1 MKLSKRGLFWLLG
14 LVSFAILLL
23 FSQPLGAQAAT
34 NYHAKDYTTAASVI
48 NGPDFKHAD
57 TIQIQYQMSFGD
69 TAFKAG
75 DTVTIDMPA
84 NLEPRTVGAT
94 FDVTD
99 AVTGTVIGTGV
110 VGGDGQVVLTMN
122 SAIEGKTNVKI
133 DVNLGMKY
141 RYDDLGEQDVVFD
154 TQDGQDTSV
163 INMVANEANMSKKG
177 TIDKEN
183 GTIKWTLLVDRRE
196 ITMKNLSIADTIG
209 DHQQMIKGIEVYNGE
224 WSSANT
230 YKRRDKLS
238 DDAYQVNYSDNGF
251 DLKFND
257 TVSNLVVIDYYTKI
271 TDTELIDQNYHF
283 KNKAV
288 MEWGGGT
295 SGGKNSEE
303 ANGKV
308 YEKVVNGG
316 SGTGDLSSSSSSNSS
331 SSNNSSDV
339 DSCSDHSSSDSSSA
353 VDSSSDDSS
362 SKNSSDVDSSSDHS
376 SSESSSAV
384 DSSSDDSSSNNSS
397 DVDSCSDHSSS
408 DSSSAVDSSSDES
421 SSNNSSDDDSR
432 SDHSS
437 SESSSAVDSR
447 SDHSSS
453 ESSSAVD
460 SRSDHSSSESSSA
473 VDSSSDHS
481 SSESSSAVDSSS
493 DHSRS
498 ESSSAVDSRSDHS
511 SSESSSAVDS
521 RSDHSS
527 SESSSAVESSSD
539 HSSSESSSAV
549 DSSSDHSGSESS
561 SDVNTSSESSDNT
574 TTEPDNGHQTGD
586 IEDPEDNT
594 AVYPDIDEDTGTIDV
609 DGGFDSNYD
618 GSTTSNSTNSSKPL
632 KDSTSS
638 VFTST
643 PANTTTGQDGA
654 DQTPAADTKKSSA
667 KTTVS
672 ESDALTPSTPNQVA
686 KLPQTNEAKMDSQAL
701 RSVGILL
708 GVLTL
713 GAGALIRHWF

>member
-23 FSQPLGAQAAT
+23 FSQPLGARAAT

-99 AVTGTVIGTGV
+99 AETGTVIGTGV

-339 DSCSDHSSSDSSSA
+339 DS
-353 VDSSSDDSS
+353 
-362 SKNSSDVDSSSDHS
+362 SSDHS

-384 DSSSDDSSSNNSS
+384 DSSSDD
-397 DVDSCSDHSSS
+397 
-408 DSSSAVDSSSDES
+408 
-421 SSNNSSDDDSR
+421 
-432 SDHSS
+432 
-437 SESSSAVDSR
+437 
-447 SDHSSS
+447 
-453 ESSSAVD
+453 
-460 SRSDHSSSESSSA
+460 
-473 VDSSSDHS
+473 
-481 SSESSSAVDSSS
+481 
-493 DHSRS
+493 
-498 ESSSAVDSRSDHS
+498 
-511 SSESSSAVDS
+511 
-521 RSDHSS
+521 
-527 SESSSAVESSSD
+527 
-539 HSSSESSSAV
+539 SSSESSSAV

-643 PANTTTGQDGA
+643 PANTTTSQDGA

-713 GAGALIRHWF
+713 GGGALIRHWF

>member
-339 DSCSDHSSSDSSSA
+339 DS
-353 VDSSSDDSS
+353 
-362 SKNSSDVDSSSDHS
+362 SSDHS

-397 DVDSCSDHSSS
+397 DVDSS
-408 DSSSAVDSSSDES
+408 
-421 SSNNSSDDDSR
+421 
-432 SDHSS
+432 
-437 SESSSAVDSR
+437 
-447 SDHSSS
+447 
-453 ESSSAVD
+453 
-460 SRSDHSSSESSSA
+460 SDHSSSESSSA

-493 DHSRS
+493 DHSSS
-498 ESSSAVDSRSDHS
+498 ESSSAVDSSSDHS
-511 SSESSSAVDS
+511 SSESSSAVD
-521 RSDHSS
+521 
-527 SESSSAVESSSD
+527 SSSD

>member
-99 AVTGTVIGTGV
+99 TETGTVIGTGV
-110 VGGDGQVVLTMN
+110 VGGNGQVVLTMN

-339 DSCSDHSSSDSSSA
+339 DS
-353 VDSSSDDSS
+353 SSDDS
-362 SKNSSDVDSSSDHS
+362 N
-376 SSESSSAV
+376 SESSSAV
-384 DSSSDDSSSNNSS
+384 DSSSDD
-397 DVDSCSDHSSS
+397 
-408 DSSSAVDSSSDES
+408 
-421 SSNNSSDDDSR
+421 
-432 SDHSS
+432 
-437 SESSSAVDSR
+437 
-447 SDHSSS
+447 
-453 ESSSAVD
+453 
-460 SRSDHSSSESSSA
+460 SSSESSSA

-493 DHSRS
+493 D
-498 ESSSAVDSRSDHS
+498 DS

-521 RSDHSS
+521 SSDDSSSESSSAVDSSSDHSS
-527 SESSSAVESSSD
+527 SESSSVVDSSSD

-713 GAGALIRHWF
+713 GGGALIRHWF

>member
-69 TAFKAG
+69 TTFKAG

-99 AVTGTVIGTGV
+99 AETGTVIGTGV

-339 DSCSDHSSSDSSSA
+339 DS
-353 VDSSSDDSS
+353 SSDD
-362 SKNSSDVDSSSDHS
+362 
-376 SSESSSAV
+376 
-384 DSSSDDSSSNNSS
+384 
-397 DVDSCSDHSSS
+397 
-408 DSSSAVDSSSDES
+408 
-421 SSNNSSDDDSR
+421 
-432 SDHSS
+432 
-437 SESSSAVDSR
+437 
-447 SDHSSS
+447 
-453 ESSSAVD
+453 
-460 SRSDHSSSESSSA
+460 SSSESSSA

-481 SSESSSAVDSSS
+481 SSESSSAVD
-493 DHSRS
+493 
-498 ESSSAVDSRSDHS
+498 
-511 SSESSSAVDS
+511 
-521 RSDHSS
+521 
-527 SESSSAVESSSD
+527 SSSD

-643 PANTTTGQDGA
+643 PANTTTGQDGV

-713 GAGALIRHWF
+713 GGGALIRHWF

>member
-99 AVTGTVIGTGV
+99 AETGTVIGTGV

-339 DSCSDHSSSDSSSA
+339 DS
-353 VDSSSDDSS
+353 SSDDSS
-362 SKNSSDVDSSSDHS
+362 SESSSAVDSSSDHS

-384 DSSSDDSSSNNSS
+384 DSSSDD
-397 DVDSCSDHSSS
+397 
-408 DSSSAVDSSSDES
+408 
-421 SSNNSSDDDSR
+421 
-432 SDHSS
+432 
-437 SESSSAVDSR
+437 
-447 SDHSSS
+447 
-453 ESSSAVD
+453 
-460 SRSDHSSSESSSA
+460 SSSESSSA

-493 DHSRS
+493 DHS
-498 ESSSAVDSRSDHS
+498 
-511 SSESSSAVDS
+511 SSESSSVVD
-521 RSDHSS
+521 
-527 SESSSAVESSSD
+527 SSSD

-713 GAGALIRHWF
+713 GGGALIRHWF

>member
-339 DSCSDHSSSDSSSA
+339 DS
-353 VDSSSDDSS
+353 SSDDS
-362 SKNSSDVDSSSDHS
+362 N
-376 SSESSSAV
+376 SESSSAV
-384 DSSSDDSSSNNSS
+384 DSSSDD
-397 DVDSCSDHSSS
+397 
-408 DSSSAVDSSSDES
+408 
-421 SSNNSSDDDSR
+421 
-432 SDHSS
+432 
-437 SESSSAVDSR
+437 
-447 SDHSSS
+447 
-453 ESSSAVD
+453 
-460 SRSDHSSSESSSA
+460 SSSESSSA

-493 DHSRS
+493 DHS
-498 ESSSAVDSRSDHS
+498 
-511 SSESSSAVDS
+511 
-521 RSDHSS
+521 
-527 SESSSAVESSSD
+527 
-539 HSSSESSSAV
+539 SSESSSAV
-549 DSSSDHSGSESS
+549 DSSYDHSGSESS

-654 DQTPAADTKKSSA
+654 DQTPAADTKQSSA

-713 GAGALIRHWF
+713 GGGALIRHWF

>member
-99 AVTGTVIGTGV
+99 AVTGTGV

-308 YEKVVNGG
+308 YEKVVSGG

-339 DSCSDHSSSDSSSA
+339 DSSSDDSNSESSSA

-362 SKNSSDVDSSSDHS
+362 SESSSAVDSSSDHS

-384 DSSSDDSSSNNSS
+384 DSSSDD
-397 DVDSCSDHSSS
+397 
-408 DSSSAVDSSSDES
+408 
-421 SSNNSSDDDSR
+421 
-432 SDHSS
+432 
-437 SESSSAVDSR
+437 
-447 SDHSSS
+447 
-453 ESSSAVD
+453 
-460 SRSDHSSSESSSA
+460 SSSESSSA

-493 DHSRS
+493 DHS
-498 ESSSAVDSRSDHS
+498 
-511 SSESSSAVDS
+511 SSESSSVVD
-521 RSDHSS
+521 
-527 SESSSAVESSSD
+527 SSSD

-549 DSSSDHSGSESS
+549 DSSYDHSGSESS

-713 GAGALIRHWF
+713 GGGALIRHWF

>member
-99 AVTGTVIGTGV
+99 AETGTVIGTGV

-339 DSCSDHSSSDSSSA
+339 DS
-353 VDSSSDDSS
+353 
-362 SKNSSDVDSSSDHS
+362 SSDHS

-397 DVDSCSDHSSS
+397 DVDSS
-408 DSSSAVDSSSDES
+408 
-421 SSNNSSDDDSR
+421 

-437 SESSSAVDSR
+437 SESSSAVDSS
-447 SDHSSS
+447 SD
-453 ESSSAVD
+453 D
-460 SRSDHSSSESSSA
+460 SSSESSSA

-481 SSESSSAVDSSS
+481 SSESSSAVD
-493 DHSRS
+493 
-498 ESSSAVDSRSDHS
+498 
-511 SSESSSAVDS
+511 
-521 RSDHSS
+521 
-527 SESSSAVESSSD
+527 SSSD

-618 GSTTSNSTNSSKPL
+618 GSMTSNSTNSSKPL

-713 GAGALIRHWF
+713 GGGALIRHWF

>member
-69 TAFKAG
+69 TVFKAG

-154 TQDGQDTSV
+154 TQDGQDTAV

-339 DSCSDHSSSDSSSA
+339 DS
-353 VDSSSDDSS
+353 
-362 SKNSSDVDSSSDHS
+362 SSDHS

-397 DVDSCSDHSSS
+397 DVDSS
-408 DSSSAVDSSSDES
+408 
-421 SSNNSSDDDSR
+421 
-432 SDHSS
+432 
-437 SESSSAVDSR
+437 
-447 SDHSSS
+447 
-453 ESSSAVD
+453 
-460 SRSDHSSSESSSA
+460 SDHSSSESSSA

-493 DHSRS
+493 DHSSS
-498 ESSSAVDSRSDHS
+498 ESSSAVDSSSDHS
-511 SSESSSAVDS
+511 SSESSSAVD
-521 RSDHSS
+521 
-527 SESSSAVESSSD
+527 SSSD

-638 VFTST
+638 VFTIT

>member
-99 AVTGTVIGTGV
+99 AVTGTGV

-339 DSCSDHSSSDSSSA
+339 DS
-353 VDSSSDDSS
+353 SSDDS
-362 SKNSSDVDSSSDHS
+362 N
-376 SSESSSAV
+376 SESSSAV
-384 DSSSDDSSSNNSS
+384 DSSSDD
-397 DVDSCSDHSSS
+397 
-408 DSSSAVDSSSDES
+408 
-421 SSNNSSDDDSR
+421 
-432 SDHSS
+432 
-437 SESSSAVDSR
+437 
-447 SDHSSS
+447 
-453 ESSSAVD
+453 
-460 SRSDHSSSESSSA
+460 SSSESSSA

-493 DHSRS
+493 DHS
-498 ESSSAVDSRSDHS
+498 
-511 SSESSSAVDS
+511 SSESSSVVD
-521 RSDHSS
+521 
-527 SESSSAVESSSD
+527 SSSD

-549 DSSSDHSGSESS
+549 DSSYDHSGSESS

-713 GAGALIRHWF
+713 GGGALIRHWF

>member
-1 MKLSKRGLFWLLG
+1 M
-14 LVSFAILLL
+14 LLL

-99 AVTGTVIGTGV
+99 AVTGTGV

-196 ITMKNLSIADTIG
+196 ITIKNLSIADTIG

-339 DSCSDHSSSDSSSA
+339 DSSSDDSNSESSSA

-362 SKNSSDVDSSSDHS
+362 SESSSAVDSSSDHS

-384 DSSSDDSSSNNSS
+384 DSSSDD
-397 DVDSCSDHSSS
+397 
-408 DSSSAVDSSSDES
+408 
-421 SSNNSSDDDSR
+421 
-432 SDHSS
+432 
-437 SESSSAVDSR
+437 
-447 SDHSSS
+447 
-453 ESSSAVD
+453 
-460 SRSDHSSSESSSA
+460 SSSESSSA

-493 DHSRS
+493 DHS
-498 ESSSAVDSRSDHS
+498 
-511 SSESSSAVDS
+511 SSESSSVVD
-521 RSDHSS
+521 
-527 SESSSAVESSSD
+527 SSSD

-549 DSSSDHSGSESS
+549 DSSYDHSGSESS

-713 GAGALIRHWF
+713 GGGALIRHWF

>member
-84 NLEPRTVGAT
+84 NLEPWTVGAT

-99 AVTGTVIGTGV
+99 TETGTVIGTGV
-110 VGGDGQVVLTMN
+110 VGGNGQVVLTMN

-339 DSCSDHSSSDSSSA
+339 DS
-353 VDSSSDDSS
+353 SSDDSNSES
-362 SKNSSDVDSSSDHS
+362 SSAVDSSSDHS

-384 DSSSDDSSSNNSS
+384 DSSSDD
-397 DVDSCSDHSSS
+397 
-408 DSSSAVDSSSDES
+408 
-421 SSNNSSDDDSR
+421 
-432 SDHSS
+432 
-437 SESSSAVDSR
+437 
-447 SDHSSS
+447 
-453 ESSSAVD
+453 
-460 SRSDHSSSESSSA
+460 SSSESSSA

-493 DHSRS
+493 DHS
-498 ESSSAVDSRSDHS
+498 
-511 SSESSSAVDS
+511 SSESSSVVD
-521 RSDHSS
+521 
-527 SESSSAVESSSD
+527 SSSD

-713 GAGALIRHWF
+713 GGGALIRHWF

>member
-99 AVTGTVIGTGV
+99 AETGTVIGTGV

-339 DSCSDHSSSDSSSA
+339 DS
-353 VDSSSDDSS
+353 SSDD
-362 SKNSSDVDSSSDHS
+362 S

-384 DSSSDDSSSNNSS
+384 DSSSDD
-397 DVDSCSDHSSS
+397 
-408 DSSSAVDSSSDES
+408 
-421 SSNNSSDDDSR
+421 
-432 SDHSS
+432 
-437 SESSSAVDSR
+437 
-447 SDHSSS
+447 
-453 ESSSAVD
+453 
-460 SRSDHSSSESSSA
+460 SSSESSSA

-493 DHSRS
+493 D
-498 ESSSAVDSRSDHS
+498 DS
-511 SSESSSAVDS
+511 SSESSSAVD
-521 RSDHSS
+521 
-527 SESSSAVESSSD
+527 SSSD
-539 HSSSESSSAV
+539 HSSSESSSVVDSSSDHSSSESSSTV

-713 GAGALIRHWF
+713 GGGALIRHWF

>member
-99 AVTGTVIGTGV
+99 AETGTVIGTGV

-339 DSCSDHSSSDSSSA
+339 DS
-353 VDSSSDDSS
+353 SSDD
-362 SKNSSDVDSSSDHS
+362 
-376 SSESSSAV
+376 
-384 DSSSDDSSSNNSS
+384 
-397 DVDSCSDHSSS
+397 
-408 DSSSAVDSSSDES
+408 
-421 SSNNSSDDDSR
+421 
-432 SDHSS
+432 
-437 SESSSAVDSR
+437 
-447 SDHSSS
+447 
-453 ESSSAVD
+453 
-460 SRSDHSSSESSSA
+460 SSSESSSA

-481 SSESSSAVDSSS
+481 SSESSSVVD
-493 DHSRS
+493 
-498 ESSSAVDSRSDHS
+498 
-511 SSESSSAVDS
+511 
-521 RSDHSS
+521 
-527 SESSSAVESSSD
+527 SSSD

-713 GAGALIRHWF
+713 GGGALIRHWF

>member
-99 AVTGTVIGTGV
+99 AVTGTGV

-209 DHQQMIKGIEVYNGE
+209 AHQQMIKGIEVYNGE

-339 DSCSDHSSSDSSSA
+339 DS
-353 VDSSSDDSS
+353 SSDDS
-362 SKNSSDVDSSSDHS
+362 N
-376 SSESSSAV
+376 SESSSAV
-384 DSSSDDSSSNNSS
+384 DSSSDD
-397 DVDSCSDHSSS
+397 
-408 DSSSAVDSSSDES
+408 
-421 SSNNSSDDDSR
+421 
-432 SDHSS
+432 
-437 SESSSAVDSR
+437 
-447 SDHSSS
+447 
-453 ESSSAVD
+453 
-460 SRSDHSSSESSSA
+460 SSSESSSA

-493 DHSRS
+493 DHS
-498 ESSSAVDSRSDHS
+498 
-511 SSESSSAVDS
+511 SSESSSVVD
-521 RSDHSS
+521 
-527 SESSSAVESSSD
+527 SSSD

-549 DSSSDHSGSESS
+549 DSSYDHSGSESS

-713 GAGALIRHWF
+713 GGGALIRHWF

>member
-99 AVTGTVIGTGV
+99 AVTGTGV

-339 DSCSDHSSSDSSSA
+339 DS
-353 VDSSSDDSS
+353 SSDDS
-362 SKNSSDVDSSSDHS
+362 N
-376 SSESSSAV
+376 SESSSAV
-384 DSSSDDSSSNNSS
+384 DSSSDDSSSE
-397 DVDSCSDHSSS
+397 
-408 DSSSAVDSSSDES
+408 SSSAVDSS
-421 SSNNSSDDDSR
+421 
-432 SDHSS
+432 
-437 SESSSAVDSR
+437 
-447 SDHSSS
+447 
-453 ESSSAVD
+453 
-460 SRSDHSSSESSSA
+460 SDHSSSESSSA

-493 DHSRS
+493 DHS
-498 ESSSAVDSRSDHS
+498 
-511 SSESSSAVDS
+511 SSESSSVVD
-521 RSDHSS
+521 
-527 SESSSAVESSSD
+527 SSSD

-549 DSSSDHSGSESS
+549 DSSYDHSGSESS

-713 GAGALIRHWF
+713 GGGALIRHWF

>member
-99 AVTGTVIGTGV
+99 AVIGTGV

-339 DSCSDHSSSDSSSA
+339 DS
-353 VDSSSDDSS
+353 SSDDS
-362 SKNSSDVDSSSDHS
+362 N
-376 SSESSSAV
+376 SESSSAV
-384 DSSSDDSSSNNSS
+384 DSSSDD
-397 DVDSCSDHSSS
+397 
-408 DSSSAVDSSSDES
+408 
-421 SSNNSSDDDSR
+421 
-432 SDHSS
+432 
-437 SESSSAVDSR
+437 
-447 SDHSSS
+447 
-453 ESSSAVD
+453 
-460 SRSDHSSSESSSA
+460 SSSESSSA

-481 SSESSSAVDSSS
+481 SSESSSAVDSSY
-493 DHSRS
+493 
-498 ESSSAVDSRSDHS
+498 
-511 SSESSSAVDS
+511 
-521 RSDHSS
+521 
-527 SESSSAVESSSD
+527 
-539 HSSSESSSAV
+539 
-549 DSSSDHSGSESS
+549 DHSGSESS

-713 GAGALIRHWF
+713 GGGALIRHWF

>member
-99 AVTGTVIGTGV
+99 TETGTVIGTGV
-110 VGGDGQVVLTMN
+110 VGGNGQVVLTMN

-339 DSCSDHSSSDSSSA
+339 DSS
-353 VDSSSDDSS
+353 
-362 SKNSSDVDSSSDHS
+362 
-376 SSESSSAV
+376 
-384 DSSSDDSSSNNSS
+384 
-397 DVDSCSDHSSS
+397 
-408 DSSSAVDSSSDES
+408 
-421 SSNNSSDDDSR
+421 
-432 SDHSS
+432 
-437 SESSSAVDSR
+437 
-447 SDHSSS
+447 
-453 ESSSAVD
+453 
-460 SRSDHSSSESSSA
+460 SDHSSSESSSA

-481 SSESSSAVDSSS
+481 SSESSSVVD
-493 DHSRS
+493 
-498 ESSSAVDSRSDHS
+498 
-511 SSESSSAVDS
+511 
-521 RSDHSS
+521 
-527 SESSSAVESSSD
+527 SSSD

-654 DQTPAADTKKSSA
+654 DQTPAADSKKSSA

-713 GAGALIRHWF
+713 GGGALIRHWF

>member
-99 AVTGTVIGTGV
+99 AETGTVIGTGV

-339 DSCSDHSSSDSSSA
+339 DSSSDHSSSESSSA
-353 VDSSSDDSS
+353 
-362 SKNSSDVDSSSDHS
+362 VDSSSDHS

-384 DSSSDDSSSNNSS
+384 DSSSDDSSSE
-397 DVDSCSDHSSS
+397 
-408 DSSSAVDSSSDES
+408 SSSAVDSS
-421 SSNNSSDDDSR
+421 
-432 SDHSS
+432 
-437 SESSSAVDSR
+437 
-447 SDHSSS
+447 
-453 ESSSAVD
+453 
-460 SRSDHSSSESSSA
+460 SDHSSSESSSA

-493 DHSRS
+493 DHS
-498 ESSSAVDSRSDHS
+498 
-511 SSESSSAVDS
+511 
-521 RSDHSS
+521 
-527 SESSSAVESSSD
+527 
-539 HSSSESSSAV
+539 
-549 DSSSDHSGSESS
+549 GSECS

-574 TTEPDNGHQTGD
+574 TTEPDNSHQTGD

-713 GAGALIRHWF
+713 GGGALIRHWF

>member
-1 MKLSKRGLFWLLG
+1 MKLSKRGIYWLLG

-23 FSQPLGAQAAT
+23 FNQPLSVQAAT
-34 NYHAKDYTTAASVI
+34 NYHAKDYTTSASVI

-75 DTVTIDMPA
+75 DTVTIDMPT
-84 NLEPRTVGAT
+84 NLEPRTIGAT

-99 AVTGTVIGTGV
+99 AETGAVIGTGV
-110 VGGDGQVVLTMN
+110 VGADGQVVLTMN

-230 YKRRDKLS
+230 YKRRDMLS
-238 DDAYQVNYSDNGF
+238 ADAYQVNYSDNGF

-316 SGTGDLSSSSSSNSS
+316 SGTGDLSSSSSSASS
-331 SSNNSSDV
+331 NSNNSSDV
-339 DSCSDHSSSDSSSA
+339 DASSDHSSSESSS
-353 VDSSSDDSS
+353 V
-362 SKNSSDVDSSSDHS
+362 VDSSSDHS
-376 SSESSSAV
+376 SSESSSV
-384 DSSSDDSSSNNSS
+384 
-397 DVDSCSDHSSS
+397 
-408 DSSSAVDSSSDES
+408 
-421 SSNNSSDDDSR
+421 
-432 SDHSS
+432 
-437 SESSSAVDSR
+437 
-447 SDHSSS
+447 
-453 ESSSAVD
+453 
-460 SRSDHSSSESSSA
+460 

-481 SSESSSAVDSSS
+481 SSESSSVVDSSS
-493 DHSRS
+493 D
-498 ESSSAVDSRSDHS
+498 SANSN
-511 SSESSSAVDS
+511 
-521 RSDHSS
+521 
-527 SESSSAVESSSD
+527 
-539 HSSSESSSAV
+539 
-549 DSSSDHSGSESS
+549 SS
-561 SDVNTSSESSDNT
+561 SDVNTGSESSDNPT
-574 TTEPDNGHQTGD
+574 TAPDEGHQTGE

-594 AVYPDIDEDTGTIDV
+594 AVYPDIDEDTGTIDI

-618 GSTTSNSTNSSKPL
+618 GSTTSNSANSSKPL

-643 PANTTTGQDGA
+643 PANPTTGQDGA
-654 DQTPAADTKKSSA
+654 GQTPAADTKKSSA
-667 KTTVS
+667 KTAVS
-672 ESDALTPSTPNQVA
+672 ESNALTPSTPNQVA

-713 GAGALIRHWF
+713 GGGALIRHWL

>member
-99 AVTGTVIGTGV
+99 TETGTVIGTGV
-110 VGGDGQVVLTMN
+110 VGGNGQVVLTMN

-339 DSCSDHSSSDSSSA
+339 DS
-353 VDSSSDDSS
+353 SSDDS
-362 SKNSSDVDSSSDHS
+362 N
-376 SSESSSAV
+376 SESSSAV
-384 DSSSDDSSSNNSS
+384 DSSSDD
-397 DVDSCSDHSSS
+397 
-408 DSSSAVDSSSDES
+408 
-421 SSNNSSDDDSR
+421 
-432 SDHSS
+432 
-437 SESSSAVDSR
+437 
-447 SDHSSS
+447 
-453 ESSSAVD
+453 
-460 SRSDHSSSESSSA
+460 SSSESSSA

-481 SSESSSAVDSSS
+481 SSESSSVVD
-493 DHSRS
+493 
-498 ESSSAVDSRSDHS
+498 
-511 SSESSSAVDS
+511 
-521 RSDHSS
+521 
-527 SESSSAVESSSD
+527 SSSD

-713 GAGALIRHWF
+713 GGGALIRHWF

>member
-339 DSCSDHSSSDSSSA
+339 DS
-353 VDSSSDDSS
+353 SSDDSNSES
-362 SKNSSDVDSSSDHS
+362 SSAVDSSSDHS

-384 DSSSDDSSSNNSS
+384 DSSSDD
-397 DVDSCSDHSSS
+397 
-408 DSSSAVDSSSDES
+408 
-421 SSNNSSDDDSR
+421 
-432 SDHSS
+432 
-437 SESSSAVDSR
+437 
-447 SDHSSS
+447 
-453 ESSSAVD
+453 
-460 SRSDHSSSESSSA
+460 SSSESSSA

-493 DHSRS
+493 DHS
-498 ESSSAVDSRSDHS
+498 
-511 SSESSSAVDS
+511 SSESSSVVD
-521 RSDHSS
+521 
-527 SESSSAVESSSD
+527 SSSD

>member
-99 AVTGTVIGTGV
+99 AETGTVIGTGV

-339 DSCSDHSSSDSSSA
+339 DSSSDDSNSESSSA

-362 SKNSSDVDSSSDHS
+362 SESSSAVDSSSDHS

-384 DSSSDDSSSNNSS
+384 DSSSDD
-397 DVDSCSDHSSS
+397 
-408 DSSSAVDSSSDES
+408 
-421 SSNNSSDDDSR
+421 
-432 SDHSS
+432 
-437 SESSSAVDSR
+437 
-447 SDHSSS
+447 
-453 ESSSAVD
+453 
-460 SRSDHSSSESSSA
+460 SSSESSSA

-493 DHSRS
+493 DHS
-498 ESSSAVDSRSDHS
+498 
-511 SSESSSAVDS
+511 SSESSSVVD
-521 RSDHSS
+521 
-527 SESSSAVESSSD
+527 SSSD

-713 GAGALIRHWF
+713 GGGALIRHWF

>member
-1 MKLSKRGLFWLLG
+1 M
-14 LVSFAILLL
+14 
-23 FSQPLGAQAAT
+23 
-34 NYHAKDYTTAASVI
+34 
-48 NGPDFKHAD
+48 
-57 TIQIQYQMSFGD
+57 
-69 TAFKAG
+69 
-75 DTVTIDMPA
+75 
-84 NLEPRTVGAT
+84 
-94 FDVTD
+94 TD
-99 AVTGTVIGTGV
+99 AETGTGV

-339 DSCSDHSSSDSSSA
+339 DS
-353 VDSSSDDSS
+353 
-362 SKNSSDVDSSSDHS
+362 SSDHS

-397 DVDSCSDHSSS
+397 DVDS
-408 DSSSAVDSSSDES
+408 
-421 SSNNSSDDDSR
+421 
-432 SDHSS
+432 
-437 SESSSAVDSR
+437 
-447 SDHSSS
+447 
-453 ESSSAVD
+453 
-460 SRSDHSSSESSSA
+460 
-473 VDSSSDHS
+473 SSDHS
-481 SSESSSAVDSSS
+481 SSESSSAVD
-493 DHSRS
+493 
-498 ESSSAVDSRSDHS
+498 
-511 SSESSSAVDS
+511 
-521 RSDHSS
+521 
-527 SESSSAVESSSD
+527 SSSD

-672 ESDALTPSTPNQVA
+672 ESDALIPSTPNQVA

-713 GAGALIRHWF
+713 GGGALIRHWF

>member
-99 AVTGTVIGTGV
+99 TETGTVIGTGV
-110 VGGDGQVVLTMN
+110 VGGNGQVVLTMN

-339 DSCSDHSSSDSSSA
+339 DS
-353 VDSSSDDSS
+353 SSDDS
-362 SKNSSDVDSSSDHS
+362 N
-376 SSESSSAV
+376 SESSSAV
-384 DSSSDDSSSNNSS
+384 DSSSDD
-397 DVDSCSDHSSS
+397 
-408 DSSSAVDSSSDES
+408 
-421 SSNNSSDDDSR
+421 
-432 SDHSS
+432 
-437 SESSSAVDSR
+437 
-447 SDHSSS
+447 
-453 ESSSAVD
+453 
-460 SRSDHSSSESSSA
+460 SSSESSSA

-481 SSESSSAVDSSS
+481 SSESSS
-493 DHSRS
+493 
-498 ESSSAVDSRSDHS
+498 
-511 SSESSSAVDS
+511 
-521 RSDHSS
+521 
-527 SESSSAVESSSD
+527 
-539 HSSSESSSAV
+539 
-549 DSSSDHSGSESS
+549 
-561 SDVNTSSESSDNT
+561 
-574 TTEPDNGHQTGD
+574 
-586 IEDPEDNT
+586 
-594 AVYPDIDEDTGTIDV
+594 
-609 DGGFDSNYD
+609 
-618 GSTTSNSTNSSKPL
+618 
-632 KDSTSS
+632 
-638 VFTST
+638 
-643 PANTTTGQDGA
+643 
-654 DQTPAADTKKSSA
+654 
-667 KTTVS
+667 
-672 ESDALTPSTPNQVA
+672 
-686 KLPQTNEAKMDSQAL
+686 
-701 RSVGILL
+701 
-708 GVLTL
+708 
-713 GAGALIRHWF
+713 

>member
-339 DSCSDHSSSDSSSA
+339 DS
-353 VDSSSDDSS
+353 
-362 SKNSSDVDSSSDHS
+362 SSDHS

-397 DVDSCSDHSSS
+397 DVDS
-408 DSSSAVDSSSDES
+408 
-421 SSNNSSDDDSR
+421 SSDD
-432 SDHSS
+432 
-437 SESSSAVDSR
+437 
-447 SDHSSS
+447 
-453 ESSSAVD
+453 
-460 SRSDHSSSESSSA
+460 SSSESSSA

-481 SSESSSAVDSSS
+481 SSESSSVVD
-493 DHSRS
+493 
-498 ESSSAVDSRSDHS
+498 
-511 SSESSSAVDS
+511 
-521 RSDHSS
+521 
-527 SESSSAVESSSD
+527 SSSD

-713 GAGALIRHWF
+713 GGGALIRHWF

>member
-339 DSCSDHSSSDSSSA
+339 DS
-353 VDSSSDDSS
+353 
-362 SKNSSDVDSSSDHS
+362 SSDHS

-397 DVDSCSDHSSS
+397 DVDS
-408 DSSSAVDSSSDES
+408 
-421 SSNNSSDDDSR
+421 
-432 SDHSS
+432 
-437 SESSSAVDSR
+437 
-447 SDHSSS
+447 
-453 ESSSAVD
+453 
-460 SRSDHSSSESSSA
+460 
-473 VDSSSDHS
+473 SSDHS
-481 SSESSSAVDSSS
+481 SSESSSAVD
-493 DHSRS
+493 
-498 ESSSAVDSRSDHS
+498 
-511 SSESSSAVDS
+511 
-521 RSDHSS
+521 
-527 SESSSAVESSSD
+527 SSSD

-713 GAGALIRHWF
+713 GGGALIRHWF

>member
-339 DSCSDHSSSDSSSA
+339 DS
-353 VDSSSDDSS
+353 SSDD
-362 SKNSSDVDSSSDHS
+362 S

-384 DSSSDDSSSNNSS
+384 DSSSDDSSS
-397 DVDSCSDHSSS
+397 
-408 DSSSAVDSSSDES
+408 
-421 SSNNSSDDDSR
+421 
-432 SDHSS
+432 
-437 SESSSAVDSR
+437 
-447 SDHSSS
+447 
-453 ESSSAVD
+453 
-460 SRSDHSSSESSSA
+460 ESSSA
-473 VDSSSDHS
+473 VDSSSD
-481 SSESSSAVDSSS
+481 D
-493 DHSRS
+493 
-498 ESSSAVDSRSDHS
+498 
-511 SSESSSAVDS
+511 
-521 RSDHSS
+521 
-527 SESSSAVESSSD
+527 
-539 HSSSESSSAV
+539 SSSESSSAV

-713 GAGALIRHWF
+713 GGGALIRHWF

>member
-69 TAFKAG
+69 TTFKAG

-99 AVTGTVIGTGV
+99 AETGTVIGTGV

-339 DSCSDHSSSDSSSA
+339 DS
-353 VDSSSDDSS
+353 SSDDS
-362 SKNSSDVDSSSDHS
+362 N
-376 SSESSSAV
+376 
-384 DSSSDDSSSNNSS
+384 
-397 DVDSCSDHSSS
+397 
-408 DSSSAVDSSSDES
+408 
-421 SSNNSSDDDSR
+421 
-432 SDHSS
+432 
-437 SESSSAVDSR
+437 
-447 SDHSSS
+447 
-453 ESSSAVD
+453 
-460 SRSDHSSSESSSA
+460 SESSSA

-481 SSESSSAVDSSS
+481 SSESSSAVD
-493 DHSRS
+493 
-498 ESSSAVDSRSDHS
+498 
-511 SSESSSAVDS
+511 
-521 RSDHSS
+521 
-527 SESSSAVESSSD
+527 SSSD

-643 PANTTTGQDGA
+643 PANTTTGQDGV

-713 GAGALIRHWF
+713 GGGALIRHWF

>member
-339 DSCSDHSSSDSSSA
+339 DS
-353 VDSSSDDSS
+353 SSDD
-362 SKNSSDVDSSSDHS
+362 S

-384 DSSSDDSSSNNSS
+384 DSSSDD
-397 DVDSCSDHSSS
+397 
-408 DSSSAVDSSSDES
+408 
-421 SSNNSSDDDSR
+421 
-432 SDHSS
+432 
-437 SESSSAVDSR
+437 
-447 SDHSSS
+447 
-453 ESSSAVD
+453 
-460 SRSDHSSSESSSA
+460 SSSESSSA

-481 SSESSSAVDSSS
+481 SSESSSVVD
-493 DHSRS
+493 
-498 ESSSAVDSRSDHS
+498 
-511 SSESSSAVDS
+511 
-521 RSDHSS
+521 
-527 SESSSAVESSSD
+527 SSSD

-713 GAGALIRHWF
+713 GGGALIRHWF

>member
-99 AVTGTVIGTGV
+99 TETGTVIGTGV
-110 VGGDGQVVLTMN
+110 VGGNGQVVLTMN

-339 DSCSDHSSSDSSSA
+339 DS
-353 VDSSSDDSS
+353 SSDDS
-362 SKNSSDVDSSSDHS
+362 N
-376 SSESSSAV
+376 SESSSAV
-384 DSSSDDSSSNNSS
+384 DSSSDD
-397 DVDSCSDHSSS
+397 
-408 DSSSAVDSSSDES
+408 
-421 SSNNSSDDDSR
+421 
-432 SDHSS
+432 
-437 SESSSAVDSR
+437 
-447 SDHSSS
+447 
-453 ESSSAVD
+453 
-460 SRSDHSSSESSSA
+460 SSSESSSA

-493 DHSRS
+493 D
-498 ESSSAVDSRSDHS
+498 DS

-521 RSDHSS
+521 SSDHSS
-527 SESSSAVESSSD
+527 SESSSVVDSSSD

-654 DQTPAADTKKSSA
+654 DQTPAADSKKSSA

-713 GAGALIRHWF
+713 GGGALIRHWF

>member
-99 AVTGTVIGTGV
+99 TETGTVIGTGV
-110 VGGDGQVVLTMN
+110 VGGNGQVVLTMN

-339 DSCSDHSSSDSSSA
+339 DSSSDDSNSESSSA

-362 SKNSSDVDSSSDHS
+362 SESSSAVDSSSDHS

-384 DSSSDDSSSNNSS
+384 DSSSDD
-397 DVDSCSDHSSS
+397 
-408 DSSSAVDSSSDES
+408 
-421 SSNNSSDDDSR
+421 
-432 SDHSS
+432 
-437 SESSSAVDSR
+437 
-447 SDHSSS
+447 
-453 ESSSAVD
+453 
-460 SRSDHSSSESSSA
+460 SSSESSSA

-493 DHSRS
+493 DHS
-498 ESSSAVDSRSDHS
+498 
-511 SSESSSAVDS
+511 SSESSSVVD
-521 RSDHSS
+521 
-527 SESSSAVESSSD
+527 SSSD
-539 HSSSESSSAV
+539 HSSFESSSAV

-713 GAGALIRHWF
+713 GGGALIRHWF

>member
-339 DSCSDHSSSDSSSA
+339 DSSSDDSNSESSSA
-353 VDSSSDDSS
+353 VDSSSDD
-362 SKNSSDVDSSSDHS
+362 S

-384 DSSSDDSSSNNSS
+384 DSSSDDSSSE
-397 DVDSCSDHSSS
+397 
-408 DSSSAVDSSSDES
+408 SSSAVDSSSD
-421 SSNNSSDDDSR
+421 D
-432 SDHSS
+432 
-437 SESSSAVDSR
+437 
-447 SDHSSS
+447 
-453 ESSSAVD
+453 
-460 SRSDHSSSESSSA
+460 SSSESSSA

-493 DHSRS
+493 DHS
-498 ESSSAVDSRSDHS
+498 
-511 SSESSSAVDS
+511 SSESSSVVD
-521 RSDHSS
+521 
-527 SESSSAVESSSD
+527 SSSD

-713 GAGALIRHWF
+713 GGGALIRHWF

>member
-99 AVTGTVIGTGV
+99 AETGTVIGTGV

-339 DSCSDHSSSDSSSA
+339 DS
-353 VDSSSDDSS
+353 
-362 SKNSSDVDSSSDHS
+362 SSDHS

-397 DVDSCSDHSSS
+397 DVDSS
-408 DSSSAVDSSSDES
+408 
-421 SSNNSSDDDSR
+421 

-437 SESSSAVDSR
+437 SESSSAVDSS

-460 SRSDHSSSESSSA
+460 SSSDDSSSESSSAVDSSSDHSSSESSSA

-493 DHSRS
+493 DHS
-498 ESSSAVDSRSDHS
+498 
-511 SSESSSAVDS
+511 
-521 RSDHSS
+521 
-527 SESSSAVESSSD
+527 
-539 HSSSESSSAV
+539 
-549 DSSSDHSGSESS
+549 GSECS

-574 TTEPDNGHQTGD
+574 TTEPDNSHQTGD

-713 GAGALIRHWF
+713 GGGALIRHWF

>member
-99 AVTGTVIGTGV
+99 TETGTVIGTGV
-110 VGGDGQVVLTMN
+110 VGGNGQVVLTMN

-339 DSCSDHSSSDSSSA
+339 DS
-353 VDSSSDDSS
+353 
-362 SKNSSDVDSSSDHS
+362 SSDHS

-384 DSSSDDSSSNNSS
+384 DSSSDDSSS
-397 DVDSCSDHSSS
+397 
-408 DSSSAVDSSSDES
+408 ES
-421 SSNNSSDDDSR
+421 SSV
-432 SDHSS
+432 
-437 SESSSAVDSR
+437 VD
-447 SDHSSS
+447 
-453 ESSSAVD
+453 
-460 SRSDHSSSESSSA
+460 
-473 VDSSSDHS
+473 
-481 SSESSSAVDSSS
+481 
-493 DHSRS
+493 
-498 ESSSAVDSRSDHS
+498 
-511 SSESSSAVDS
+511 
-521 RSDHSS
+521 
-527 SESSSAVESSSD
+527 SSSD

-713 GAGALIRHWF
+713 GGGALIRHWF

>member
-1 MKLSKRGLFWLLG
+1 MQFYYY
-14 LVSFAILLL
+14 

-99 AVTGTVIGTGV
+99 TETGTVIGTGV
-110 VGGDGQVVLTMN
+110 VGGNGQVVLTMN

-339 DSCSDHSSSDSSSA
+339 DSSSDDSNSESSSA
-353 VDSSSDDSS
+353 VDSSSDD
-362 SKNSSDVDSSSDHS
+362 S

-384 DSSSDDSSSNNSS
+384 DSSSDDSSS
-397 DVDSCSDHSSS
+397 
-408 DSSSAVDSSSDES
+408 
-421 SSNNSSDDDSR
+421 
-432 SDHSS
+432 
-437 SESSSAVDSR
+437 ESSSAVD
-447 SDHSSS
+447 
-453 ESSSAVD
+453 
-460 SRSDHSSSESSSA
+460 
-473 VDSSSDHS
+473 
-481 SSESSSAVDSSS
+481 
-493 DHSRS
+493 
-498 ESSSAVDSRSDHS
+498 
-511 SSESSSAVDS
+511 
-521 RSDHSS
+521 
-527 SESSSAVESSSD
+527 SSSD

-713 GAGALIRHWF
+713 GGGALIRHWF

>member
-339 DSCSDHSSSDSSSA
+339 DS
-353 VDSSSDDSS
+353 SSDD
-362 SKNSSDVDSSSDHS
+362 S

-384 DSSSDDSSSNNSS
+384 D
-397 DVDSCSDHSSS
+397 
-408 DSSSAVDSSSDES
+408 
-421 SSNNSSDDDSR
+421 
-432 SDHSS
+432 
-437 SESSSAVDSR
+437 
-447 SDHSSS
+447 
-453 ESSSAVD
+453 
-460 SRSDHSSSESSSA
+460 
-473 VDSSSDHS
+473 
-481 SSESSSAVDSSS
+481 
-493 DHSRS
+493 
-498 ESSSAVDSRSDHS
+498 
-511 SSESSSAVDS
+511 
-521 RSDHSS
+521 
-527 SESSSAVESSSD
+527 SSSD

-561 SDVNTSSESSDNT
+561 SDVNTSSESSDNM

-713 GAGALIRHWF
+713 GGGALIRHWF